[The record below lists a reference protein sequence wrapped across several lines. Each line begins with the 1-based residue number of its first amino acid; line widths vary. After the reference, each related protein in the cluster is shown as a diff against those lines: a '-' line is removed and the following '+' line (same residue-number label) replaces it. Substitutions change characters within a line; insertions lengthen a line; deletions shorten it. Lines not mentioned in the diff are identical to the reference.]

1 MKDIKVKQ
9 TNLILE
15 KNIEKPTFL
24 YECILENINTKKL
37 IKGIEHGITLPSNM
51 NHRTNVRGEMT
62 DWKYFVHDV
71 DLNSLLSFCIDHFNL
86 DSKMGNSY
94 LVNAWG
100 NKMTRNC
107 FTALHDHTG
116 NTVSGVL
123 FLNTCKGHYLEFPE
137 LDLKTEVIE
146 NKIVLFRGHTRHKAK
161 RITDNTIKYAIAFNF
176 RARESWE

>member
-37 IKGIEHGITLPSNM
+37 IKGIEHGIALPSNM
-51 NHRTNVRGEMT
+51 NHRTNVRGDMT
-62 DWKYFVHDV
+62 HWTYFTNNL
-71 DLNSLLSFCIDHFNL
+71 DLNSVLSFCIDHFNL
-86 DSKMGNSY
+86 DTKMGNSY
-94 LVNAWG
+94 LKDAWG

-107 FTALHDHTG
+107 FTALHDHSG
-116 NTVSGVL
+116 NSISGVL

-137 LDLKTEVIE
+137 LDLKTEVIK
-146 NKIVLFRGHTRHKAK
+146 NKIVLFRAHLRHKTK
-161 RITDNTIKYAIAFNF
+161 RIIDDTVKYAIAFNF
-176 RARESWE
+176 RNRENWE